1 MLSVIR
7 RMTLNHDGDNE
18 KLSTDDEL
26 SGTDEKEYR
35 SKIGMSIYL
44 ANNIKTFEHQDLI
57 LTNILLSLLY
67 ICIKDQI
74 SYQHEKLLD
83 DVIDD
88 YKSISI
94 VKSKFAEWKN
104 EFNEDYR
111 RAYGDLSLPG
121 IFEFYIR
128 YEVLLSED
136 FQVFILF

>member
-7 RMTLNHDGDNE
+7 QLKRSRDRMTLNHDGDNE

-26 SGTDEKEYR
+26 SETDEKEYR

-94 VKSKFAEWKN
+94 VKSNLLNGKM
-104 EFNEDYR
+104 
-111 RAYGDLSLPG
+111 SLMR
-121 IFEFYIR
+121 IIEEHMVI
-128 YEVLLSED
+128 
-136 FQVFILF
+136 

>member
-44 ANNIKTFEHQDLI
+44 DNDIKTFEHQDLV

-94 VKSKFAEWKN
+94 VKPKFAEWEN

-111 RAYGDLSLPG
+111 RAYVDLSL
-121 IFEFYIR
+121 
-128 YEVLLSED
+128 
-136 FQVFILF
+136 